1 MYAIVEIKNSQFKVS
16 EGDTIIVDKTN
27 VESGKSIEFDK
38 VLLFKTEKDVL
49 IGKPYVANAKVKG
62 KVIGEENGKKV
73 VVYKFKR
80 RHNYD
85 KTKGH
90 RQKYDKILIEK
101 ISVQ

>member
-62 KVIGEENGKKV
+62 KVIGEEKGKKV
-73 VVYKFKR
+73 VVKEDIIMIKQKGIDKNTIKF
-80 RHNYD
+80 
-85 KTKGH
+85 
-90 RQKYDKILIEK
+90 
-101 ISVQ
+101 